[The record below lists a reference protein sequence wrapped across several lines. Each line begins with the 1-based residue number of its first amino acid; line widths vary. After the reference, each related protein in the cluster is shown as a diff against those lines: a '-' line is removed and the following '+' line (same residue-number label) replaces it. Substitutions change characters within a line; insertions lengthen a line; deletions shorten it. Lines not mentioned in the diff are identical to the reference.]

1 MCNLWRIANQGIE
14 ILIMADYELGNRD
27 FEIWLAL
34 HILFLVNNLAR
45 KIANLVE
52 IAMKKKK
59 EQISS
64 KWAVNIEPCCKI
76 RSRTE
81 DNKISNCVSSFF
93 TKCFCFL

>member
-1 MCNLWRIANQGIE
+1 
-14 ILIMADYELGNRD
+14 MADYELGNRD

-59 EQISS
+59 KNRFIQNELWTLNLAVKLDQEQ
-64 KWAVNIEPCCKI
+64 
-76 RSRTE
+76 RT
-81 DNKISNCVSSFF
+81 
-93 TKCFCFL
+93 TKSATV